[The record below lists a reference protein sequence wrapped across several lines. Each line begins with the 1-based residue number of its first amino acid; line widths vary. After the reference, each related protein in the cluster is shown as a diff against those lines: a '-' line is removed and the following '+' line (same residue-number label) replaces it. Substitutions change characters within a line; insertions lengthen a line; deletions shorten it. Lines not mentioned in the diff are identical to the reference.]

1 MKKSTELLLVGCG
14 CFFGG
19 TLRYVCETL
28 IGLSVSEAFA
38 ILVVNVSG
46 CFLIGLISAGLF
58 KKTLSAEFGKLA
70 STGFCGGLT
79 TFSSFADVADGIV
92 NLFDA
97 SQVVVG
103 LLYIA
108 LNMLLGL
115 LAVYLGLKVVLKT
128 KFSDFAN

>member
-19 TLRYVCETL
+19 ALRYVCKTL
-28 IGLSVSEAFA
+28 IGPSVSEAFA

-70 STGFCGGLT
+70 STGFCSGLT
-79 TFSSFADVADGIV
+79 TFSSFADGTV

-97 SQVVVG
+97 SQVAVG
-103 LLYIA
+103 LLYIV

-115 LAVYLGLKVVLKT
+115 LAVYLGLKVILKT